1 MDYHNC
7 HAQLQA
13 ARAGLNYLVCLEC
26 ARENDH
32 CFFCE
37 KKVEKFWETNGYGAG
52 TGQMIVI
59 DSSVRTNVRI
69 DYN

>member
-1 MDYHNC
+1 MGSHGC
-7 HAQLQA
+7 HAQIQA
-13 ARAGLNYLVCLEC
+13 MHNNLNYLVCLEC
-26 ARENDH
+26 ARDNDH
-32 CFFCE
+32 CFFCS
-37 KKVEKFWETNGYGAG
+37 KKVEKFWETNGYGVG